1 MHEKFSNQRNVG
13 HFQEEKKVSL
23 VALKVW
29 AIPLSKERIH
39 LTHTLYAKG
48 ACGEREERGTPGFE
62 RARFRQRQQEV
73 KREETHTQTIECC
86 CGGLE
91 KKNKMRKTLLGRKRE
106 DDEIENLYLNQC

>member
-1 MHEKFSNQRNVG
+1 MKNSQIRGMLVTFR
-13 HFQEEKKVSL
+13 KKKNSL

-29 AIPLSKERIH
+29 AIPLSKERLH

-48 ACGEREERGTPGFE
+48 ACGEREERGTPEFE

-73 KREETHTQTIECC
+73 EREETHTQTIECC

-91 KKNKMRKTLLGRKRE
+91 KKEKDVAGEKERR
-106 DDEIENLYLNQC
+106 